1 MDRNLFVV
9 LDVRWMLDVE
19 PNPKRLGTQQL
30 CPLGTPRLGHLQEGC
45 NLLVKYR
52 DPTNNTC
59 ITDDS
64 ARLTSLKGALY
75 IKSAK
80 LSEFLLNTRPRDRL
94 AAFFFEGTESDA
106 RCVVDFW
113 DGAFLP
119 SIEADDPSLRLH
131 VFDLPPITSTLVD
144 ALHIVSALYRK
155 AGSRDPELFAL
166 HSSRFLDSPH
176 IITALF
182 THLFSIRTE
191 DNIHFPIQVKKIGE
205 QLRALL
211 IMEAPTRR
219 IRFIPKSHLDLWAGA
234 QGKRFGFLDGGVAR
248 IPALPGLEP
257 MALRVGVYSVRPGVA
272 AAAERENWTM
282 KPFVLGD
289 LIDSQRRTVQ
299 RPDPRRF
306 REAARYTLEPLMGL
320 LHLRCY
326 ADTCALLLHGPLV
339 NQFAE
344 YDEGEP
350 NYVPFLSPQ
359 FLASVN
365 LNRERILQTVQHIPN
380 DAQGAPMWNQFM
392 AVYAYVMN
400 EIHSCPTPIAGVVE
414 RPTGRAVT
422 NALLADL
429 EGAGVVNS
437 SYVQKVKEILEQYD
451 ITDDFLFGCILREG
465 EYLIPLP
472 VEKNLPRRARE
483 RWQPVVR
490 QYPRPHAL
498 MLKSEDA
505 SFPFRVELNP
515 AAVAQH
521 EFLARFLYHTARLL
535 PRYSFPVGLDI
546 ADKYAKIPDWISRGI
561 STELSAAVLRRAMRT
576 GDAHIVTQIR
586 LLLARGPR
594 DFFFRP
600 SARSL

>member
-9 LDVRWMLDVE
+9 VDGRWMFDVE
-19 PNPKRLGTQQL
+19 PNPKRLGAQQL
-30 CPLGTPRLGHLQEGC
+30 CPLGVIRVGHLQEGC

-52 DPTNNTC
+52 DPTSGRC
-59 ITDDS
+59 VTDDE
-64 ARLTSLKGALY
+64 ARLTSLKGVFY
-75 IKSAK
+75 IKSTK
-80 LSEFLLNTRPRDRL
+80 LCAFLLGTKPRDRL
-94 AAFFFEGTESDA
+94 AAFFLEGTENDA
-106 RCVVDFW
+106 RCVVDLW

-119 SIEADDPSLRLH
+119 SIEADDPSLRLQ
-131 VFDLPPITSTLVD
+131 VFDLPPTPSTLVD
-144 ALHIVSALYRK
+144 AVHLVAALYRK

-166 HSSRFLDSPH
+166 HTSRFLDAPH

-182 THLFSIRTE
+182 THLFSIGTE
-191 DNIHFPIQVKKIGE
+191 DNIRFPIQVKKLGE

-211 IMEAPTRR
+211 TREAPTPR
-219 IRFIPKSHLDLWAGA
+219 IRFIPKSHLDLWAEA
-234 QGKRFGFLDGGVAR
+234 QGKRFAFLDGGVAR

-272 AAAERENWTM
+272 AAEEREDWAM

-289 LIDSQRRTVQ
+289 LIDRERRTVE

-306 REAARYTLEPLMGL
+306 HEAARYTLEPLTGL
-320 LHLRCY
+320 LHLRRY
-326 ADTCALLLHGPLV
+326 PDTCALLVHGPLI
-339 NQFAE
+339 NQFTQ

-350 NYVPFLSPQ
+350 HYIPFVAPQ
-359 FLASVN
+359 FLASLDIDRGRV
-365 LNRERILQTVQHIPN
+365 LQTVLHIPN
-380 DAQGAPMWNQFM
+380 DAQGTPMWNQFM
-392 AVYAYVMN
+392 AVYAYVMH
-400 EIHSCPTPIAGVVE
+400 EIHLCPTPIAGVVE
-414 RPTGRAVT
+414 RPTGRAMT
-422 NALLADL
+422 NAVLADL
-429 EGAGVVNS
+429 ECAGVINAN
-437 SYVQKVKEILEQYD
+437 YVRKVGEVLEQYD

-465 EYLIPLP
+465 EYLTP
-472 VEKNLPRRARE
+472 VALEKNPPHKARE

-498 MLKSEDA
+498 LLKSEDA
-505 SFPFRVELNP
+505 SFPFRVELNT

-521 EFLARFLYHTARLL
+521 EFLVRVLYHTARLL

-600 SARSL
+600 SARRL